1 MGSCQGHPCSK
12 ASLWTDACFT
22 DETSP
27 PQMHPLSQDPL
38 PLPGPDQLVSNV
50 IHDVG
55 VVEATALVGPPAL
68 DVDAG
73 LTLQVGQVEVVPGVR
88 GQGEVEVC
96 GRER

>member
-1 MGSCQGHPCSK
+1 
-12 ASLWTDACFT
+12 
-22 DETSP
+22 
-27 PQMHPLSQDPL
+27 
-38 PLPGPDQLVSNV
+38 
-50 IHDVG
+50 
-55 VVEATALVGPPAL
+55 LVGPPAL